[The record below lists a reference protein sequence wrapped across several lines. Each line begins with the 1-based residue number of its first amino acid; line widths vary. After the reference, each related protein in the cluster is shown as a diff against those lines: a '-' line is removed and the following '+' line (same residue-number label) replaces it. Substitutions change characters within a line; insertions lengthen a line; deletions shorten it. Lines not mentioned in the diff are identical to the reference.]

1 MPVERRVVLQPVPEN
16 LLPLSVR
23 KLENLEGE
31 IPVYGVVSVHCG
43 RLSLFLLVLV
53 LVLVFVLDF
62 VLVQD

>member
-31 IPVYGVVSVHCG
+31 IPVYGVVSVHFRPPLALPLG
-43 RLSLFLLVLV
+43 VGLGVGLV
-53 LVLVFVLDF
+53 
-62 VLVQD
+62 